1 MKAILS
7 LLAAVSI
14 TATLQAQTTNST
26 ALGSKTGSAGATTS
40 TTQISSQSL
49 DDNGR
54 EVVSLGVGFG
64 FDYSGIGVGAIFY
77 PQKNIGV
84 FANGGIFA
92 AGPSY
97 TVGVKGRYVTNSK
110 VDPYLT
116 VAYGYSGSVAVTDE
130 DDHIDESKSKI
141 FYRMNIG
148 FGADFHFTNTF
159 CLSAG
164 LTTNRAVRAIED
176 YREELEN
183 KGYDFG
189 NSFILPVGFSVGLKW
204 RIR

>member
-14 TATLQAQTTNST
+14 TATMQAQTTNSV
-26 ALGSKTGSAGATTS
+26 ALGSKTGSAGATTTQ
-40 TTQISSQSL
+40 TTSQSL

-54 EVVSLGVGFG
+54 EVVSLGVGLG
-64 FDYSGIGVGAIFY
+64 FDYCGIGVGATVY
-77 PQKNIGV
+77 PQKNIGI

-97 TVGVKGRYVTNSK
+97 MVGLKGRYVTNSI

-116 VAYGYSGSVAVTDE
+116 VAYGYSGSVAVSDE

-164 LTTNRAVRAIED
+164 ITTNRAVRAIED

-189 NSFILPVGFSVGLKW
+189 NSFILPIGFSVGLKW